1 MISVVIPLYN
11 KALSIQN
18 TLDSVLSQTYT
29 NFEIIVVDD
38 GSTDESVKRV
48 LEIKDTRIRL
58 IQKENG
64 GVSSARNEGILEAKG
79 KYIAFLDGDDLWHP
93 MYLETLHQ
101 LIRDY
106 PECSIHGIGCAK
118 IVNQEIPS
126 VNNEASNFYRGIA
139 DWDYSKMFFTGS
151 STCALREKLIE
162 IGLFDTRMKYGED
175 MDMWFRLML
184 NGGGACDGRPL
195 AYYRQ
200 DAENRA
206 MHKLIP
212 LEVHIPYFIDE
223 YDEYRKSNDKF
234 RRFFDQEM
242 VYRLYPYLFNG
253 KYKSKVKAIAKKI
266 DYSQLKF
273 SMRFRMKYPYLYK
286 LYLSIRSVLNVFSST
301 RPIT

>member
-126 VNNEASNFYRGIA
+126 VNNEASNCYRGIA

-223 YDEYRKSNDKF
+223 YEEYRKSNDRF
-234 RRFFDQEM
+234 RCFFDQEM
-242 VYRLYPYLFNG
+242 VYRLYPYLFNE
-253 KYKSKVKAIAKKI
+253 KYKSQAKEIAKKI

-286 LYLSIRSVLNVFSST
+286 LYLSIRSILNVFSST

>member
-1 MISVVIPLYN
+1 MFFSVVIPLYN
-11 KALSIQN
+11 KALSIQS
-18 TLDSVLSQTYT
+18 TLDSVLSQIYT
-29 NFEIIVVDD
+29 NYEIVVVDD
-38 GSTDESVKRV
+38 GSTDESAKRV
-48 LEIKDTRIRL
+48 LEINDTRIRL

-64 GVSSARNEGILEAKG
+64 GVSSARNEGILSARGE
-79 KYIAFLDGDDLWHP
+79 YIVFLDGDDLWHP
-93 MYLETLHQ
+93 AYLASLHQ
-101 LIRDY
+101 LIQDY
-106 PECSIHGIGCAK
+106 PNYSIYGIGCAK
-118 IVNQEIPS
+118 II
-126 VNNEASNFYRGIA
+126 NEQVPLLEHDTSKYYRGIA
-139 DWDYSKMFFTGS
+139 DWDYSKMCFTGS
-151 STCALREKLIE
+151 STCAPREKLIE

-223 YDEYRKSNDKF
+223 YEEYRKSNDRF

-242 VYRLYPYLFNG
+242 VYRLYPYLFNE
-253 KYKSKVKAIAKKI
+253 KYKSRAKEIAKKI

-273 SMRFRMKYPYLYK
+273 SMHFRMEYPHLYK
-286 LYLSIRSVLNVFSST
+286 MYMYIRNLWS
-301 RPIT
+301 R

>member
-1 MISVVIPLYN
+1 MFFSIVIPLYN

-18 TLDSVLSQTYT
+18 TLNSVLSQIYT
-29 NFEIIVVDD
+29 NYEIIVVDD
-38 GSTDESVKRV
+38 GSVDESAKRV
-48 LEIKDTRIRL
+48 LEIEDPRIKL

-64 GVSSARNEGILEAKG
+64 GVSSARNEGILAAQGE
-79 KYIAFLDGDDLWHP
+79 YIAFLDGDDLWHP
-93 MYLETLHQ
+93 TYLETLHQ
-101 LIRDY
+101 LIHDY
-106 PECSIHGIGCAK
+106 PNRSIYGIGCAK
-118 IVNQEIPS
+118 IHNEEIPLLY
-126 VNNEASNFYRGIA
+126 NEASNCYHGIA

-151 STCALREKLIE
+151 STCAPREKLIA
-162 IGLFDTRMKYGED
+162 IGLFDTHMKYGED
-175 MDMWFRLML
+175 MDMWFRLLL

-206 MHKLIP
+206 MNKLIP

-223 YDEYRKSNDKF
+223 YEEYRKSNDRF

-253 KYKSKVKAIAKKI
+253 KYKSQVKEIAKKI

-273 SMRFRMKYPYLYK
+273 SMQFRMKHPYLYK
-286 LYLSIRSVLNVFSST
+286 LYMQIRKFIQTNNIICL
-301 RPIT
+301 